1 MVDEWPY
8 VIRPYLS
15 VESWLFWGWQ
25 IQIGIASRP
34 RRNKIGGVNEKSKD
48 SFPLQA
54 SITKCQLFSFDAKIF
69 VTCDAAYLSRNIYSR
84 TVSVQKQGLH
94 YSKDL
99 FDWLFLSAGR
109 ASSPSL
115 VHREKLKILPPSHKL
130 KTEKTNTLIFVPL
143 FYFSK

>member
-1 MVDEWPY
+1 MTLCYSPVFIE
-8 VIRPYLS
+8 
-15 VESWLFWGWQ
+15 
-25 IQIGIASRP
+25 
-34 RRNKIGGVNEKSKD
+34 GVNEKSKD

-54 SITKCQLFSFDAKIF
+54 RITKCQLFSFDAKIF
-69 VTCDAAYLSRNIYSR
+69 VTSDAACLSRNIYSR
-84 TVSVQKQGLH
+84 KVSVQKQGLH
-94 YSKDL
+94 YSEDL
-99 FDWLFLSAGR
+99 FDRLFLSAGR

>member
-1 MVDEWPY
+1 MRNLKIPFLCKLV
-8 VIRPYLS
+8 LQS
-15 VESWLFWGWQ
+15 V
-25 IQIGIASRP
+25 
-34 RRNKIGGVNEKSKD
+34 N
-48 SFPLQA
+48 
-54 SITKCQLFSFDAKIF
+54 FSVLTLKIF
-69 VTCDAAYLSRNIYSR
+69 VTSDAACLSRNIYSR

-94 YSKDL
+94 YSEDL
-99 FDWLFLSAGR
+99 FDRLFLSAGR